1 MKDTDKGFKDI
12 EKLLKQLIKAQ
23 LKVGVL
29 SDAGVNSETGE
40 YIADYARIN
49 EYGAV
54 TKDGVVIPERSYMR
68 TTADEQKE
76 NWSDSMS
83 KAFYA
88 IIKDEGKNLDYH
100 LSRVGEQVRND
111 IVLKI
116 SSNIAPKNAQST
128 IDKKGSDRTLVD
140 TGILKQS
147 IKYEI
152 IK

>member
-1 MKDTDKGFKDI
+1 MKDTDKGFKNI
-12 EKLLKQLIKAQ
+12 NKLLKELNKVK

-29 SDAGVNSETGE
+29 SDAGVNSKTRE
-40 YIADYARIN
+40 YIADYAYYN
-49 EYGAV
+49 EYGSV
-54 TKDGVVIPERSYMR
+54 DIPVRSFMAS
-68 TTADEQKE
+68 TADEQKE
-76 NWSDSMS
+76 NWSNSMS
-83 KAFYA
+83 KAYDE
-88 IIKDEGKNLDYH
+88 IIKDEGKGLDYH
-100 LSRVGEQVRND
+100 LSRIGEQVRAD

-128 IDKKGSDRTLVD
+128 IDKKKSDRTLVD